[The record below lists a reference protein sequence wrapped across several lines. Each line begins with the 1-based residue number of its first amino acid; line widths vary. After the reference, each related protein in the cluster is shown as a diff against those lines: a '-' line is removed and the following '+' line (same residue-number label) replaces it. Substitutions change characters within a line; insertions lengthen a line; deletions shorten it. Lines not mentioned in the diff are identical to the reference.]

1 MRRLGLMSGGLG
13 DRDDDFVRPSARRE
27 HPRREYPRRSRTY
40 DESSEE
46 DDNVH
51 ERYRGRP
58 RRDADFTSRMASMFG
73 GGRSGRY

>member
-1 MRRLGLMSGGLG
+1 MISFAPPLAVSILIVSILA
-13 DRDDDFVRPSARRE
+13 VAE
-27 HPRREYPRRSRTY
+27 RTI
-40 DESSEE
+40 ESSEE